1 MKEPLEGNFGLIKP
15 FENQGGED
23 LTDARNDS
31 EMLSPGEKADVLRY
45 QLALKGL
52 DPYNS
57 AHVITT
63 ADELGFGC
71 DAVCALKGQERL
83 LDSEEYS
90 AALVREKADVLQSQ
104 LALRGLDPYNSAH
117 VMTTADELGADY
129 RVVGA
134 LKGRRIKRCSE

>member
-31 EMLSPGEKADVLRY
+31 EMLSPG
-45 QLALKGL
+45 
-52 DPYNS
+52 
-57 AHVITT
+57 
-63 ADELGFGC
+63 
-71 DAVCALKGQERL
+71 
-83 LDSEEYS
+83 
-90 AALVREKADVLQSQ
+90 EKADVLQSQ